1 MKGTEA
7 RDVGE
12 IGDRDAFIQLR
23 FDVAENTAQPFAIKL
38 IGGIRAVGEGNLQ
51 VDWNAKRQVGLI
63 SLRRS
68 LSSLLLWFAATLTVS
83 GSPEIHA
90 GLRFLDLHG
99 RRAASSEVND
109 GT

>member
-1 MKGTEA
+1 MKDTEA

-38 IGGIRAVGEGNLQ
+38 IGGVRAVDEGNLQ
-51 VDWNAKRQVGLI
+51 VDWDAKRQVGLLI
-63 SLRRS
+63 SLCRS
-68 LSSLLLWFAATLTVS
+68 LSSLLLWFAANLTVS

-99 RRAASSEVND
+99 WTR
-109 GT
+109 G